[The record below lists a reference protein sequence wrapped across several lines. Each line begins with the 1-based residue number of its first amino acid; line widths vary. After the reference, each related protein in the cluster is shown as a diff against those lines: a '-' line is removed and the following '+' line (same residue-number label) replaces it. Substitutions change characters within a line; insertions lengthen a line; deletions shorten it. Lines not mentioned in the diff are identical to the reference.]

1 MALALS
7 PLAFH
12 VSCGECRRLS
22 SQEDMSNPNPTA
34 PASEEQ
40 IWTKEVLPSQGWL
53 HLPWRE
59 LWAYRDLIL
68 LLSRRDVS
76 ASYKQTV
83 LGPFWFVV
91 QPLLATVFFSFL
103 FGRMARMGTDHLP
116 HFLFYFSGF
125 ILWQFFSDC
134 VSKTSNTFTK
144 NAHIFGKVYFP
155 RLAMPLS
162 SVVTGLLTFS
172 VQFTI
177 LIIALGIYLGK
188 GVPLNP
194 NWRVVIAPVL
204 LLMLTMLGLGL
215 GCIISSLSTRYK
227 DLGLGVGFGL
237 QLWMFASTIVFPLS
251 KIAENKRW
259 ILQLNPIVPIV
270 ESFRYAFFG
279 VGRVEV
285 ANLAYSGAA
294 CAGVFLLGVILFHH
308 AERNVMDTV

>member
-1 MALALS
+1 
-7 PLAFH
+7 
-12 VSCGECRRLS
+12 
-22 SQEDMSNPNPTA
+22 MSNPIATVPS
-34 PASEEQ
+34 PGEQ
-40 IWTKEVLPSQGWL
+40 VWTKDIQPTHGWF
-53 HLPWRE
+53 HIPWRE

-68 LLSRRDVS
+68 LLAQRDVS
-76 ASYKQTV
+76 AAYKQTI
-83 LGPFWFVV
+83 LGPLWFVI

-103 FGRMARMGTDHLP
+103 FGRMARMGTDNLP

-134 VSKTSNTFTK
+134 VNKTSNTFSR

-162 SVVTGLLTFS
+162 SVVTGLLTFV
-172 VQFTI
+172 VQFSI
-177 LIIALGIYLGK
+177 LLVALGVYMAK
-188 GVPLNP
+188 GVTLDPS
-194 NWRVVIAPVL
+194 WRVIITPVL
-204 LLMLTMLGLGL
+204 LVLLTMLGLGL

-251 KIAENKRW
+251 KIADDKRW

-270 ESFRYAFFG
+270 EAFRFAFFG
-279 VGRVEV
+279 VGRVEI
-285 ANLAYSGAA
+285 ANLAYSAA
-294 CAGVFLLGVILFHH
+294 VCVGVFLLGVVLFHR